1 MLTALETG
9 NLLNPLEKV
18 LRVKSR
24 QALERGEFLP
34 MPIIMSEPSLNIL
47 KTRGK
52 LELSLNIVKYPEG
65 RMSII
70 LYRNQSPQIQRE
82 SSKPPLQRKKVVLQ
96 PHPELNLQKVPM
108 SPMAINLR
116 MSLMEK
122 ILSRVVPSFLLLF
135 LLQT

>member
-1 MLTALETG
+1 MPTALETG

-24 QALERGEFLP
+24 QDLERGEFLP
-34 MPIIMSEPSLNIL
+34 MLIIMSEPSQNIL

-52 LELSLNIVKYPEG
+52 PELSLNIVKYPEV
-65 RMSII
+65 RISII

-82 SSKPPLQRKKVVLQ
+82 NSKPPLLRKIVVLL
-96 PHPELNLQKVPM
+96 PHPELNLLKVPM

-122 ILSRVVPSFLLLF
+122 ILNRVVPSFLLLL